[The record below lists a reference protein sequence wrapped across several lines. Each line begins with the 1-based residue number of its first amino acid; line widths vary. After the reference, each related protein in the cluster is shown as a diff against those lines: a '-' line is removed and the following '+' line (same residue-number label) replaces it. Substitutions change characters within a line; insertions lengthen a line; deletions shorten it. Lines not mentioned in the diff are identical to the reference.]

1 MTINAVSPRSVEP
14 LSGETRLMLRA
25 AQLYYRLNLTQDQVG
40 ERLGVSRF
48 KVGRLLDRALRESA
62 VRIEIVHPA
71 ARLIELEDALT
82 DRFGLRGSVVVDV
95 AATGSAPDDEL
106 LARERVAGAAA
117 AHLASLRP
125 AGVIGV
131 SWGRTMLELA
141 AHLRPGWT
149 AATEIVQLNG
159 ATSRSARP
167 TRAHE
172 IVERFGAT
180 SGAAIR
186 LMAAPAIV
194 GSAELRDALEEDPSV
209 GETLAAARAAATAVF
224 SMGVLGPDS
233 VHVASGYLGEAD
245 LGALAN
251 AGAVG
256 DVLGRFLSLDGRIA
270 LPSLD
275 RRTIGLP
282 LEELGAKALTMGLAA
297 GAGRGPIALAALR
310 AGCVSVLVADEA
322 TAAWCS
328 TMRERG
334 PGSPSPDEVRD
345 VVRRIVDATLARDG
359 TAGTGNAPLTGAPAP
374 VPPAAPARVAIAI
387 GADHGGAT
395 LKDRIGE
402 MLTETGFTVHDCGT
416 HGNEPVDYPDIAHAV
431 ARLVADGTCRWGII
445 LDGAGIGSC
454 MVANKVPGIR
464 AALCHDLSSARNSRE
479 HNHANVL
486 TLGARFT
493 GEGLAIEIVRAWL
506 GTEWGL
512 GRHAARVEKITEVE
526 RRYTKSPGEDR
537 AR

>member
-1 MTINAVSPRSVEP
+1 MMISTAPPRQGEP

-40 ERLGVSRF
+40 ARLGVSRF

-71 ARLIELEDALT
+71 ARLVELEDSLT
-82 DRFGLRGSVVVDV
+82 HRFGLRGAVVVDV
-95 AATGSAPDDEL
+95 AATGFAPDDEL

-125 AGVIGV
+125 AGAIGV

-180 SGAAIR
+180 TGAAIR

-194 GSAELRDALEEDPSV
+194 GSPELRDAIEEDPSV

-224 SMGVLGPDS
+224 SMGVMGPDS
-233 VHVASGYLGEAD
+233 VHVASGYLGDAD
-245 LGALAN
+245 LAALAD

-256 DVLGRFLSLDGRIA
+256 DVLGRFLSLDGRVA

-282 LEELGAKALTMGLAA
+282 LEELGAKALTVGLTA

-310 AGCVSVLVADEA
+310 AGCVTVLVADEA
-322 TAAWCS
+322 TAAW
-328 TMRERG
+328 
-334 PGSPSPDEVRD
+334 V
-345 VVRRIVDATLARDG
+345 L
-359 TAGTGNAPLTGAPAP
+359 
-374 VPPAAPARVAIAI
+374 
-387 GADHGGAT
+387 DHA
-395 LKDRIGE
+395 
-402 MLTETGFTVHDCGT
+402 
-416 HGNEPVDYPDIAHAV
+416 
-431 ARLVADGTCRWGII
+431 
-445 LDGAGIGSC
+445 
-454 MVANKVPGIR
+454 
-464 AALCHDLSSARNSRE
+464 
-479 HNHANVL
+479 
-486 TLGARFT
+486 
-493 GEGLAIEIVRAWL
+493 
-506 GTEWGL
+506 
-512 GRHAARVEKITEVE
+512 
-526 RRYTKSPGEDR
+526 
-537 AR
+537 

>member
-1 MTINAVSPRSVEP
+1 MTISAAPPRQGEP

-71 ARLIELEDALT
+71 ARLVELEDALT
-82 DRFGLRGSVVVDV
+82 ERFGLRGAVVVDV
-95 AATGSAPDDEL
+95 PATGSAPDDEL

-117 AHLASLRP
+117 AHLSALRP
-125 AGVIGV
+125 EGAIGV

-149 AATEIVQLNG
+149 VATEIVQLNG

-180 SGAAIR
+180 SGASLR

-194 GSAELRDALEEDPSV
+194 GTAELRDALEEDPSV
-209 GETLAAARAAATAVF
+209 GETLAAARAADTAIF
-224 SMGVLGPDS
+224 GMGVMGPDS
-233 VHVASGYLGEAD
+233 VHVASGYLGDAD
-245 LGALAN
+245 LAALAD

-256 DVLGRFLSLDGRIA
+256 DVLGRFLALDGRVA

-282 LEELGAKALTMGLAA
+282 VEELRAKALTVGVVA

-310 AGCVSVLVADEA
+310 AGCIGVLVADEA
-322 TAAWCS
+322 TAAW
-328 TMRERG
+328 
-334 PGSPSPDEVRD
+334 V
-345 VVRRIVDATLARDG
+345 L
-359 TAGTGNAPLTGAPAP
+359 
-374 VPPAAPARVAIAI
+374 
-387 GADHGGAT
+387 DHA
-395 LKDRIGE
+395 
-402 MLTETGFTVHDCGT
+402 
-416 HGNEPVDYPDIAHAV
+416 
-431 ARLVADGTCRWGII
+431 
-445 LDGAGIGSC
+445 
-454 MVANKVPGIR
+454 
-464 AALCHDLSSARNSRE
+464 
-479 HNHANVL
+479 
-486 TLGARFT
+486 
-493 GEGLAIEIVRAWL
+493 
-506 GTEWGL
+506 
-512 GRHAARVEKITEVE
+512 
-526 RRYTKSPGEDR
+526 
-537 AR
+537 